1 MIEMKEAD
9 LLRQF
14 EAEHQLLQETRYQV
28 IEAQE
33 RLEKAQDSAKCS
45 ICERGKADLKKDAYD
60 RCQNCKFGLRC
71 GKVVKLYKAYVSLKK
86 QEDYIREKY
95 AEKVFAYLSEY
106 KPRLINRQDKT
117 EISWDKAFGSDF
129 SRLESGLKTAL
140 VALVEQ
146 AGGRYRIIE
155 T

>member
-1 MIEMKEAD
+1 MKQAE
-9 LLRQF
+9 LLKQF
-14 EAEHQLLQETRYQV
+14 NTEHQLLQEIRYQV

-45 ICERGKADLKKDAYD
+45 TCEKGKADLKKDVYE
-60 RCQNCKFGLRC
+60 RYQNCKVGLRC
-71 GKVVKLYKAYVSLKK
+71 GKTEKLYKEYAGLKK
-86 QEDYIREKY
+86 QEDSVREEY
-95 AEKVFAYLSEY
+95 AGKIFAYLSEC
-106 KPRLINRQDKT
+106 KPMLINRQDKT
-117 EISWDKAFGSDF
+117 EIPWDKAFGTDF
-129 SRLESGLKTAL
+129 SHLEPGLKTAL